1 MAGIKKTRTT
11 LHHTQGNSQR
21 EWFNRTLL
29 GMLGTLD
36 ADEKND
42 WPEYVLPLVHAY
54 NCIRHSSTG
63 YSPCFLMFGHTLRFP
78 INVSLGVTF
87 ENGVT
92 QLYTVYAEN
101 LCTCLQYAHDL
112 AVQNAQK
119 KVESNK
125 KRYDAH
131 TSQGKNKLKDRWEDI
146 PYLVTGRVEDLPVYV
161 VQQEGTRKKRTL
173 HCNLLLPYHVP
184 HETLHT
190 TLTTAPTQHQ
200 VPVAVATCK
209 PSDWLMSTLMEVTRS
224 WSPLLSSPQRKT
236 LLTLVP
242 CPLSLLLEKNK
253 LQRTLPQRKSLF
265 LSRDRS
271 GSS

>member
-1 MAGIKKTRTT
+1 
-11 LHHTQGNSQR
+11 
-21 EWFNRTLL
+21 
-29 GMLGTLD
+29 MLGTLD

-63 YSPCFLMFGHTLRFP
+63 YSPYFLMFGHTLRFP

-131 TSQGKNKLKDRWEDI
+131 TSRGKNKLKDRWEDI

-173 HCNLLLPYHVP
+173 HRNLLLPYHVP

-190 TLTTAPTQHQ
+190 TLTTGTDPAP
-200 VPVAVATCK
+200 
-209 PSDWLMSTLMEVTRS
+209 STRS
-224 WSPLLSSPQRKT
+224 RGHPQTIRLANVDSDGGYQELEPIVVIT
-236 LLTLVP
+236 T
-242 CPLSLLLEKNK
+242 EKNIFYPGTWPFVPAANEE
-253 LQRTLPQRKSLF
+253 QT
-265 LSRDRS
+265 
-271 GSS
+271 